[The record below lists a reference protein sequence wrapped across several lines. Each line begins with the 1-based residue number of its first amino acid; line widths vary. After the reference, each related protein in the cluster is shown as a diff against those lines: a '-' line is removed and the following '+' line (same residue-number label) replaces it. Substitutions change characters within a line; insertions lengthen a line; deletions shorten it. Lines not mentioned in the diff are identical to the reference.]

1 MFKTKG
7 KVDIKDRYF
16 LTKHVCCPGDVM
28 LKTSLFHFGNILWLF
43 LKGDATS
50 LLSIISIND
59 LTGHDIVF
67 TLLLSRKINT
77 TIVYS
82 IPENGSKPDLFAAA
96 IEKSSPHLS
105 PRR

>member
-1 MFKTKG
+1 MFNTKG
-7 KVDIKDRYF
+7 KVDIKNSDF

-43 LKGDATS
+43 LKGSTV
-50 LLSIISIND
+50 L
-59 LTGHDIVF
+59 
-67 TLLLSRKINT
+67 KINT